1 MKLKHT
7 TFVMIKY
14 ILAITIVLFIT
25 ACKKK
30 DFQPVN
36 PSNQNPD
43 PQGQHVKAPKLTTS
57 DVSNLTTFSV
67 AFNGKIVDTG
77 GSKINQFGFVVDT
90 VPGAT
95 VKRNF
100 NIFLV
105 TQQNMDGTF

>member
-1 MKLKHT
+1 MKNKHIT
-7 TFVMIKY
+7 SVMTKY
-14 ILAITIVLFIT
+14 ILTITIVLFIS
-25 ACKKK
+25 ACKKT
-30 DFQPVN
+30 DIQPVN
-36 PSNQNPD
+36 PSNQNPN
-43 PQGQHVKAPKLTTS
+43 PQSQNVKAPKLTTS

-100 NIFLV
+100 NEFLA
-105 TQQNMDGTF
+105 TQQ